1 MTGPIEEQG
10 VEVLVFDLGGV
21 LVDFDFRRCTDRW
34 AASAGRTPDDVLALF
49 TFDAAYEDHERGA
62 IDAAVYFDHLRTAL
76 EVDLA
81 DEQLLE
87 GWTDIFLGVNSE
99 VADLLDEAART
110 FPLYAFTNTN
120 PSHQAA
126 WSKRFARE
134 LEVFEAIFVSSE
146 LGRRKPEREA
156 FELVASLIGVPASS
170 ILFFDDTMENVLG
183 AREAGMQAVH
193 VTSAESVRAALA
205 SLTVAASAPA
215 GPPHRAGTGPGRWPE
230 LSVGSGHSATLR
242 AGVEQQSSGRDGA
255 TARERSRL
263 LCEESSRPRWR

>member
-1 MTGPIEEQG
+1 MTGQIDAQR
-10 VEVLVFDLGGV
+10 VEVLLFDLGGV

-34 AASAGRTPDDVLALF
+34 ATSAGRTPDDVFALF
-49 TFDAAYEDHERGA
+49 SFDAAYEDHERGA
-62 IDAAVYFDHLRTAL
+62 IDADVYFEHLRTAL

-87 GWTDIFLGVNSE
+87 GWNDIYLGVNTE
-99 VADLLDEAART
+99 VADLLDEVSRD

-134 LEVFEAIFVSSE
+134 LEVFEDVFVSSE
-146 LGRRKPEREA
+146 LGRRKPERVA
-156 FELVASLIGVPASS
+156 FELVASLIGVPVSS

-193 VTSAESVRAALA
+193 VTSAESVRAALK
-205 SLTVAASAPA
+205 SLT
-215 GPPHRAGTGPGRWPE
+215 
-230 LSVGSGHSATLR
+230 
-242 AGVEQQSSGRDGA
+242 
-255 TARERSRL
+255 
-263 LCEESSRPRWR
+263 